1 MQPFVSPRWAEQPPG
16 SGDQGTEDIYN
27 GSATK
32 TGLKCLAKEPWRISQ
47 RKLTMLNAATA
58 VKDLKSPPGNKLEKL
73 SGDLDGKFSIRI
85 NQQYRIVFC
94 FAESNATEV
103 QIFDYQ

>member
-1 MQPFVSPRWAEQPPG
+1 MIASFA
-16 SGDQGTEDIYN
+16 DQGTADIYN

-32 TGLKCLAKEPWRISQ
+32 AALKCLGRELWSVAQ

-85 NQQYRIVFC
+85 NQQFRIVFA
-94 FAESNATEV
+94 FGGGNAMEV
-103 QIFDYQ
+103 QIVDYH